1 MSPRALRIVVVVL
14 IAFALAACAEN
25 RPSAAASRPQMG
37 PQQLQIPNPGQAVSA
52 SAREG
57 LTGHAPAGTAAF
69 YRVAKNDNVY
79 SIARKFYG
87 SEEYAQDISEYNK
100 KTIRSAG
107 GLKRGLVIALPDFAD
122 HPITLPNARP

>member
-1 MSPRALRIVVVVL
+1 MDPRVLRSIVVVL
-14 IAFALAACAEN
+14 IAFGLAACTWN
-25 RPSAAASRPQMG
+25 RPPVASSHVQMG
-37 PQQLQIPNPGQAVSA
+37 PLPLQVANPAQAVSA
-52 SAREG
+52 PAREG
-57 LTGHAPAGTAAF
+57 LTGRAPAGTAAF

-107 GLKRGLVIALPDFAD
+107 GLKRGLVIALPEFAD
-122 HPITLPNARP
+122 HPIMRPDARP